1 MKKSLLKSRAIEII
15 YHEGNERWC
24 APKGTKQW
32 KPSVTTF
39 LGATL
44 NKGIG
49 YDTWL
54 GNALSYKDACKER
67 DMAARRGTIVHDLCE
82 KLIKEGNIS
91 IPEELNKEFG
101 EAISKRMMSFELW
114 YRQHCPEIIT
124 TEYKLYH
131 PSLPFSGTPD
141 IVCKI
146 NDKMTLIDIKTGNPY
161 PTHQLQLTCYKML
174 WDAVFPEHP
183 IQEMYGLYLKDSW
196 ISKVE
201 PQYKKYKYAP
211 EVVNNVHAV
220 WEWIAGGKP
229 WPKSKY
235 PVKLSFSI
243 KENEENL

>member
-1 MKKSLLKSRAIEII
+1 MKKSLLKSKAIEIV
-15 YHEGNERWC
+15 YHEGDERWC
-24 APKGTKQW
+24 APKGTQQW

-39 LGATL
+39 LGAVI
-44 NKGIG
+44 NKGVG

-54 GNALSYKDACKER
+54 GNAPSYKEACKER
-67 DMAARRGTIVHDLCE
+67 DIAARRGTIVHDLCE
-82 KLIKEGNIS
+82 QLLKDGTVS
-91 IPEELNKEFG
+91 IPQDINSEFG
-101 EAISKRMMSFELW
+101 DAVAKRMMSFEFW
-114 YRQHCPEIIT
+114 YKQHCPEIIT

-141 IVCKI
+141 IICKI
-146 NDKMTLIDIKTGNPY
+146 NNKICLIDIKTGNPY

-174 WDAVFPEHP
+174 WDAIFPEYP
-183 IQEMYGLYLKDSW
+183 IDEMYGLYLKDSW

-201 PQYKKYKYAP
+201 PGFKKYKHAP
-211 EVVNNVHAV
+211 DVVDNVYNV
-220 WEWIAGGKP
+220 WKWIAGGKP